1 MRPAGSQK
9 MLESRRQRAIDL
21 LKEGYQPYEVAHK
34 LGVDRRSVRRW
45 KAAHRE
51 DGIQALKA
59 KPVPGRPARM
69 DAKKKIQLEKLLLK
83 GAQSAGFPTDL
94 WTCPRIAHAIS
105 SHFGVTYHVDY
116 IGPLLRSLGWSPQ
129 KPQHRALERDEK
141 GIQRWIKKTWPLVKK
156 NQPSKG
162 TLTIR

>member
-1 MRPAGSQK
+1 MRPAGSQE
-9 MLESRRQRAIDL
+9 MLENRRQKAIDL
-21 LKEGYQPYEVAHK
+21 LREGYQPYEVANK

-51 DGIQALKA
+51 QGTQALKA

-69 DAKKKIQLEKLLLK
+69 DEKKKIQLEKLLLK
-83 GAQSAGFPTDL
+83 GAQSSGFPTDL

-105 SHFGVTYHVDY
+105 SRFGVTYHVDY

-129 KPQHRALERDEK
+129 KPQHRAVERNEK
-141 GIQRWIKKTWPLVKK
+141 EIQRWIKMTWPQVKK
-156 NQPSKG
+156 NQPSKS
-162 TLTIR
+162 TSSIR